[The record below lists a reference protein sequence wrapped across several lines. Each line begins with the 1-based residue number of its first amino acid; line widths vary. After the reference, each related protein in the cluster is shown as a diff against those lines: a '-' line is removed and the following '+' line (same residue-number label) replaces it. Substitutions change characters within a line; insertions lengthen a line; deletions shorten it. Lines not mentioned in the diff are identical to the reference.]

1 MSYENILKINGIPID
16 ELGILMTHPGM
27 RVSAPEAI
35 TKFQRVPGSTMLV
48 DTTLRDEDG
57 NAPLKERTV
66 TISLCTIGYVED
78 VASLQRKLAALT
90 GSISTVQFA
99 YEPCWQGFI
108 QFKNWKPIYIYGTTA
123 KYSFDLVMIA
133 APLAYGDTKV
143 IAVGGETDFTVEGD
157 RPCWAKFDLRVS
169 DTNVLIATTE
179 SVKMLSFTGL
189 VDGGHLIIDMAP
201 QTRVV
206 KLNGNIIVPSLQSD
220 FFPLSTGLNHVS
232 VTGAT
237 GTMSFTPLYM
247 YGE

>member
-78 VASLQRKLAALT
+78 ISSLQRKLAALT

-108 QFKNWKPIYIYGTTA
+108 QFKNWKPIYVYGTTA

-143 IAVGGETDFTVEGD
+143 IAVGGETCLLYT
-157 RPCWAKFDLRVS
+157 S
-169 DTNVLIATTE
+169 
-179 SVKMLSFTGL
+179 
-189 VDGGHLIIDMAP
+189 
-201 QTRVV
+201 
-206 KLNGNIIVPSLQSD
+206 PSPRD
-220 FFPLSTGLNHVS
+220 
-232 VTGAT
+232 
-237 GTMSFTPLYM
+237 
-247 YGE
+247 